1 MIKNLK
7 TEISYV
13 AQKDK
18 DFGFL
23 LDKYI
28 SFAEYNKKVRDRQ
41 GYILSVDGKNI
52 GLLRY
57 NLFWDNTPFCN
68 IIKSF

>member
-18 DFGFL
+18 DFWFL
-23 LDKYI
+23 LDKHI
-28 SFAEYNKKVRDRQ
+28 SFAEYNKKFAIGKVIYYRLTVK
-41 GYILSVDGKNI
+41 ILVCCAIIYFGI
-52 GLLRY
+52 ILL
-57 NLFWDNTPFCN
+57 FVTCFT
-68 IIKSF
+68 